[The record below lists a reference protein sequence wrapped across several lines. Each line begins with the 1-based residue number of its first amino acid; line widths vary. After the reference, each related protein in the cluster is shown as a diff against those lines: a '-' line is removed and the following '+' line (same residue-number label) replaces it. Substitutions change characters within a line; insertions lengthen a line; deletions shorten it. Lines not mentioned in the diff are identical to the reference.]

1 MGIKQIVESKGYK
14 NFMSKLYGLGASVVI
29 LGALFKIMHY
39 PGAEIMLLAGMGTEA
54 VIFAMSSFEPLHVEA
69 DWSLVYPELWGL
81 YHPDE
86 AEELGW
92 EPKKSGPESKK
103 GSVTEELDKM
113 LEEAKI
119 GPELIQSLASGMQ
132 NLSENANKMTGVADA
147 AVATDGFLENLT
159 KAGNSVSG
167 LSEVYNKTTETL
179 NKTVGV
185 NEEYVESVKSATQ
198 NANGTSE
205 AFHSVAQA
213 LNNDINATEEY
224 VTSIKS
230 ATTAAHSLAEKY
242 NSSAES
248 LTKSAEAIDF
258 SKVDGQS
265 YGDQIQRITKN
276 LGALNAVY
284 ELQLQGSQAQLDK
297 AEQMGE
303 GISTF
308 INNMNDTMTAL
319 NQYRDQ
325 ANAMAQNLAALNNV
339 YGNMLSAMNVNVS
352 K

>member
-1 MGIKQIVESKGYK
+1 MGIKQIVKSKGYK
-14 NFMSKLYGLGASVVI
+14 NFMAKLYGLGASVVI

-54 VIFAMSSFEPLHVEA
+54 IIFAMSSFEPLHIEA
-69 DWSLVYPELWGL
+69 DWSLVYPELWGI

-92 EPKKSGPESKK
+92 EPKKTGPAGK
-103 GSVTEELDKM
+103 SVTEELDKM
-113 LEEAKI
+113 LEEAKV
-119 GPELIQSLASGMQ
+119 GPELIQSLATGME
-132 NLSENANKMTGVADA
+132 NLSKNANSMSGVADA
-147 AVATDGFLENLT
+147 AVATDGFLENLD
-159 KAGNSVSG
+159 KAGNSVAG
-167 LSEVYNKTTETL
+167 LSDVYNKTTETL

-185 NEEYVESVKSATQ
+185 NEEYVESVKSAAN
-198 NANGTSE
+198 NANGTAN
-205 AFHSVAQA
+205 AFQNVSQA
-213 LNNDINATEEY
+213 LNNDISATEEY
-224 VTSIKS
+224 VNGIKS

-242 NSSAES
+242 ASSAES
-248 LTKSAEAIDF
+248 LTRSAEAIDF

-325 ANAMAQNLAALNNV
+325 ANAMAENLAALNNV